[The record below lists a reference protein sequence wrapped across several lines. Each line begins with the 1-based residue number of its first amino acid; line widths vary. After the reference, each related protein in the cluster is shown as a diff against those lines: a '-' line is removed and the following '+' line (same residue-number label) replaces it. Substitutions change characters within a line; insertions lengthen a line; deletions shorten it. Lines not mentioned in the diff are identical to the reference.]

1 MILWIRD
8 VRCQL
13 SARFRQYLPV
23 LHLHSDRGGEFSS
36 CLIGDLCR
44 EEGITQSFTLPAS
57 PQQNGIVERH
67 IGLVM
72 EIARTSMIY
81 AVSPQFLWP
90 FAVRYAAHQLN
101 RWPRVFEP
109 ETSPRLRWTGRL
121 AMRRCFGTGVRWPL
135 SAILPRT
142 SSLLAASAVSS
153 LAFPP
158 MCLAS
163 SFTTPPRIASRPTRT
178 SLLTIDP
185 HPTSRPAPSGVSH
198 VTPHPLA
205 EPLEVSSG
213 LAEGLTPLLTTLPP
227 LTAPRVWRP
236 LLAFRLG
243 RLRRLHCLLLCTPV
257 LLEVVAPEVW
267 ALKVLTLSMLVLRV
281 LSMRVLSG
289 SGQPLPSHPHETLS
303 PQQLCE
309 WVVKRHTE
317 FGGASSGGAEPGSA
331 DSGGADRGGGQ
342 PLPSHLQETLSPQQL
357 HEWFVRRRAGSGGAE
372 HGGDATGGSGAGG
385 AGAGGASAG
394 GFGARGLS
402 AGGTGAGGPGAGGIG
417 AGGTGGSGEQQQ
429 SVLRHILSLPHTATE
444 FLVAGTTPLLVFPL
458 PDPSQAPLPTD
469 SPLPIPSR
477 YSLLPESLTERQEPE
492 SCASSPSTLPVRARA
507 SCARRVRPPPVLS
520 EHTMALRPSSVAQRP
535 VMPSPP
541 ASSSPDVPDP
551 ESNRARAASPT
562 ITRVLATL
570 VTNPTFES
578 ATATAL
584 VTELVDFAAA
594 CRLDYVASLVTESES
609 EYPPSIEGECAL
621 GMDVLQDRQFELEC
635 LAAAVSH
642 LAPPE
647 GDLDALDIPTPCSYA
662 EAITSPHSSQ
672 WQTAMDAEMAS

>member
-257 LLEVVAPEVW
+257 LLEVVAPE
-267 ALKVLTLSMLVLRV
+267 
-281 LSMRVLSG
+281 
-289 SGQPLPSHPHETLS
+289 PLPSHPHETLS

-429 SVLRHILSLPHTATE
+429 SVLRHILK
-444 FLVAGTTPLLVFPL
+444 
-458 PDPSQAPLPTD
+458 
-469 SPLPIPSR
+469 
-477 YSLLPESLTERQEPE
+477 RQEPE